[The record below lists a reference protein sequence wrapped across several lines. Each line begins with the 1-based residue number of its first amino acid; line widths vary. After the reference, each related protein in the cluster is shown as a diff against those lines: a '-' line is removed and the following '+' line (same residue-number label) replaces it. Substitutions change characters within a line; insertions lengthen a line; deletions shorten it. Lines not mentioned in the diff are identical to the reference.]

1 MIINVLLGCGL
12 YWLHQEHQ
20 RLRAQIGID
29 SLTGLPIWTPSTI
42 RGLLREFVVP
52 MSGIVLVFVDLDDL
66 RLVNNSLGHREG
78 DRLICR
84 AAEALLSG
92 VRRAADKRRVYRRGT
107 ASDELVIYLP
117 MPSQHDAQ
125 EAVNWLRDAL
135 TAEGIRASIGAAWL
149 SLSSL
154 EGRPDP
160 DGLEMSAEAAM
171 RQAKAAGKNQT
182 VWSDL

>member
-12 YWLHQEHQ
+12 VLLHRENQ

-29 SLTGLPIWTPSTI
+29 SLTGLPIWTPSTL
-42 RGLLREFVVP
+42 RGLLRELP

-117 MPSQHDAQ
+117 IPSQHDAQ
-125 EAVNWLRDAL
+125 EAVNRLRDAL

-160 DGLEMSAEAAM
+160 DALEMSAEAAM

-182 VWSDL
+182 VWSNL